1 MRKAIFFDR
10 DGTLNE
16 FKLGDYITQVE
27 ELVLLNGA
35 ARTVKKANAAGY
47 LCIIVTNQG
56 GVIHNRGVA
65 YSEVERIND
74 VAHCLVNKIFFLL
87 NYFIILTCL
96 RKSESKFLWSVGLTF
111 FQGQGIE

>member
-35 ARTVKKANAAGY
+35 ARAVKKANAAGY

-56 GVIHNRGVA
+56 GVIHNRGLA
-65 YSEVERIND
+65 YSDVERINER
-74 VAHCLVNKIFFLL
+74 LVQLL
-87 NYFIILTCL
+87 NEEGGKLMEFMFVRIILAL
-96 RKSESKFLWSVGLTF
+96 SLVHAVNPKLA
-111 FQGQGIE
+111 